1 MILVVDDERP
11 LADMLVEMLALIG
24 RRAMAVYS
32 AEEAMEVLQKQE
44 PALIVSDVVMPGA
57 DGVELAIEAR
67 RLWPKVKIL
76 FISGNAATQEIMDEA
91 FVHGH
96 TFELLAKPVPP
107 KDLLLKIAGMLSGD
121 EWNEQQQSRTA
132 GAKLRK

>member
-57 DGVELAIEAR
+57 DGVELAIQAR
-67 RLWPKVKIL
+67 RLWPEVKIL
-76 FISGNAATQEIMDEA
+76 LISGNAATQEIVDSA
-91 FVHGH
+91 HAQGH

-107 KDLLLKIAGMLSGD
+107 KDLLLKIAGMLSG
-121 EWNEQQQSRTA
+121 ELNEQQQSRTA

>member
-32 AEEAMEVLQKQE
+32 AEEAMEVLHKQE

-57 DGVELAIEAR
+57 DGVELAIQAR
-67 RLWPKVKIL
+67 RLWPEVKIL
-76 FISGNAATQEIMDEA
+76 LISGNAATQEIVDSA
-91 FVHGH
+91 HAQGH

-107 KDLLLKIAGMLSGD
+107 KDLLLKIAGMLSG
-121 EWNEQQQSRTA
+121 ELNEQQQSRTA

>member
-57 DGVELAIEAR
+57 DGVELAIQAR
-67 RLWPKVKIL
+67 RLWPEVKIL
-76 FISGNAATQEIMDEA
+76 LISGNAATQEIVDSA
-91 FVHGH
+91 YAHGH